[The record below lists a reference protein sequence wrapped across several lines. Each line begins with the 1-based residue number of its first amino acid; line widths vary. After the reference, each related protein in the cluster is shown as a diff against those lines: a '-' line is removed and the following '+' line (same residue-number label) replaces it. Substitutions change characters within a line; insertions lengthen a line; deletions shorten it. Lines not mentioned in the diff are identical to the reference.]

1 VTDDVVT
8 DDVATTDDVVR
19 RRWSFWH
26 GYARVV
32 VAARWAVVFAWAA
45 GVAAVLVVLPPVAS
59 SQADLEG
66 FVNGDSAAAT
76 AEKQSLEEFRVPL
89 LSRTIIVQRNAQGLP
104 LDRQADAV
112 ARAVAV
118 DNHQLATP
126 LLGALP
132 VPNTLKLVP
141 GAKEDGTTV
150 LTYVFPP
157 AENLVR
163 QTRDAQAF
171 ARQQLTEP
179 DDAYVGVTGS
189 IPARVAQSDIIL
201 SRLPLAEVAT
211 VLVIALIVALSFR
224 SLAAPLVTL
233 ATAGVAVVV
242 TLGVLG
248 HLALALHVSVPSDL
262 EPLIVALLLGVTT
275 DYCVF
280 FLSGM
285 RNRLRQGL
293 DARTAAVE
301 STADVAPIVAVA
313 GVTVAAGTASLL
325 VARSALFRGFGP
337 GLGLTVLVGLVVA
350 ATLGPALMAILGRLA
365 FWPSPVAVA
374 VLHEADL
381 PRHLRARSARFAALI
396 TRRGV
401 AAVLVVACVGGLAAA
416 AWPARH
422 LRLGVGFISSVPANH
437 PVALAAAAAG
447 AGFAEGVVGPTQ
459 VVVQSPGIAA
469 RRDAIRTVEDAVRRE
484 PGVAAVIGAGE
495 LPQALPVAAVRQ
507 AAQRLGVTLP
517 ASFADAAN
525 VDDRFGITVSNSG
538 DAARFLVVFDTSPL
552 DADAIRNLDALRH
565 RLPALLS
572 TAGIGGAT
580 ATFSGDTALAGE
592 VVDRT
597 TADLL
602 RIAVAALA
610 VNLLL
615 LVVFLRAV
623 VGPLLLLGSSVLAL
637 AAALGL
643 TTLVFQNGVHHD
655 GLTFYVPFA
664 AAVLL
669 VSLGSDYNIFAV
681 GRVWQMARRVPLARA
696 IEHAMPETT
705 RAITSAG
712 LVLAASFGLLA
723 IVPLSPF
730 RELAFAMSTGILLD
744 VFLVRSVLVASLLTL
759 VGPASGWPWGGLQG
773 RDAATGDTRH

>member
-1 VTDDVVT
+1 
-8 DDVATTDDVVR
+8 
-19 RRWSFWH
+19 
-26 GYARVV
+26 
-32 VAARWAVVFAWAA
+32 VAARWFIVLAWAA
-45 GVAAVLVVLPPVAS
+45 GAVAVLVVLPPVAA

-66 FVNGDSAAAT
+66 FVNGNSAAAA
-76 AEKQSLEEFRVPL
+76 AEKQSLQEFGVPL
-89 LSRTIIVQRNAQGLP
+89 LSRSIIVQRNPQGLP
-104 LDRQADAV
+104 LERQADAV

-118 DNHQLATP
+118 DDHQLSTP

-157 AENLVR
+157 AESLVK
-163 QTRDAQAF
+163 QARDTQAF
-171 ARQQLTEP
+171 ARQQLTRP

-201 SRLPLAEVAT
+201 SKLPLAEVAT

-224 SLAAPLVTL
+224 SLVAPIVTL

-293 DARTAAVE
+293 DTRESAVE

-313 GVTVAAGTASLL
+313 GLTVAAGTASLL
-325 VARSALFRGFGP
+325 AARSALFRGFGP
-337 GLGLTVLVGLVVA
+337 GLGLTVLVGLLVA

-365 FWPSPVAVA
+365 FWPSSVASTVVA
-374 VLHEADL
+374 ESDL
-381 PRHLRARSARFAALI
+381 PAHLRERSARFAAVI
-396 TRRGV
+396 ARRGV
-401 AAVLVVACVGGLAAA
+401 AGALVVVCVAALVVA
-416 AWPARH
+416 AWPVRH
-422 LRLGVGFISSVPANH
+422 LRLGVGFISSVPSGN
-437 PVALAAAAAG
+437 PVARAAEAAS
-447 AGFAEGVVGPTQ
+447 AGFAKGVVGPTQ
-459 VVVQSPGIAA
+459 VVVDSPGIAA
-469 RRDAIRTVEDAVRRE
+469 KRDAVKAVEDAVRRE

-495 LPQALPVAAVRQ
+495 LPQNLPVAAVQ
-507 AAQRLGVTLP
+507 AAASRLGVSLP
-517 ASFADAAN
+517 ASFADAAKA
-525 VDDRFGITVSNSG
+525 DDKFGVSVSKSG
-538 DAARFLVVFDTSPL
+538 DAARFLVVFDSSPL
-552 DADAIRNLDALRH
+552 DADAIHHLNALRA
-565 RLPALLS
+565 RMPAVLS
-572 TAGIGGAT
+572 AAGLGGAT
-580 ATFSGDTALAGE
+580 TAIAGDTALAGE

-597 TADLL
+597 KADLL
-602 RIAVAALA
+602 RIAVAALV

-615 LVVFLRAV
+615 LMVFLRAI
-623 VGPLLLLGSSVLAL
+623 VGPLLLLGCSVLAL

-681 GRVWQMARRVPLARA
+681 GRVWQVARRMPLAHA
-696 IEHAMPETT
+696 IERAVPETT

-730 RELAFAMSTGILLD
+730 RELAFAMTVGILLD
-744 VFLVRSVLVASLLTL
+744 VFLVRSVLVPALLTL
-759 VGPASGWPWGGLQG
+759 VGRASGWPWARLAPDIGDV
-773 RDAATGDTRH
+773 RVDSRAPVAAG